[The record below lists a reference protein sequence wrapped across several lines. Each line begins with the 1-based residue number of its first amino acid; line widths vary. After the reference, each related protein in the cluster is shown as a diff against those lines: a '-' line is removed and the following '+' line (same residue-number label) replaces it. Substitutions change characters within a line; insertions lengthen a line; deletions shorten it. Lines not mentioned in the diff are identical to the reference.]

1 MKKTAL
7 ILYILCLSALF
18 SPFSRAQGRVSSLR
32 DTAESLLVDA
42 VQDYDAGDIKNALA
56 RLSVITEA
64 FPENDAAHYY
74 TALCHIRQNDAEAA
88 VKELRE
94 AARLDPS
101 NYWYKDRL
109 AALYAMTGQE
119 DLAVEVYEG
128 LVRDHPRKIDLYYS
142 LVNLYARR
150 NDMDKTIATLDEIET
165 MMGRDEQ
172 TAMARY
178 DILMH
183 QNKAEEAFKVLE
195 DLNEDMPSPEV
206 LSMMGDARLADPDD
220 SLAKAYYDQALAL
233 DSEYAPA
240 LLGKSEIYRMRR
252 SFDAFF
258 ETLGRFASSPSIPVQ
273 MKSRYLSDITD
284 HMDGRFFQNF
294 RPQLDTLFETG
305 VRAHPADSSMLLAA
319 GTYYYRTERRDRGVE
334 LFRKNSVI
342 YPDDFNARAMY
353 IQSLSYNDD
362 WDGLLAASE
371 EAYAAFPDE
380 PAFLNMRVMAY
391 YNLGDMPAVIAEC
404 ARMAEAFKDNPDV
417 VVQALSTIGD
427 SYHQL
432 GNGKEAFKAY
442 EKALKINPRY
452 APVLNNYAY
461 FLCIEGKK
469 LSKAAAM
476 SRITVEQEPDN
487 ATYLDTYGWILH
499 LQKKSQEAKSYFKHA
514 MLYGGK
520 DSATIL
526 DHYAEVLYSLGEYD
540 LAKVYWDQA
549 IKKDTENEIPDLAQR
564 VEKKLKAVGK

>member
-1 MKKTAL
+1 MNKTAL
-7 ILYILCLSALF
+7 IIYIFMLLALS
-18 SPFSRAQGRVSSLR
+18 SPLSRAQGRASSLK

-42 VQDYDAGDIKNALA
+42 VQDYDAGDLKDAMA
-56 RLSVITEA
+56 RLSVIIDA

-74 TALCHIRQNDAEAA
+74 MALCHVRQNDADSA
-88 VKELRE
+88 VKELLE
-94 AARLDPS
+94 ASRLDPA
-101 NYWYKDRL
+101 NFWYKDRL

-119 DLAVEVYEG
+119 GQAVEVYEG
-128 LVRDHPRKIDLYYS
+128 LVKDHPRKLDLYYS
-142 LVNLYARR
+142 LVNLYARL
-150 NDMDKTIATLDEIET
+150 NSMDKVIATLDEIET
-165 MMGRDEQ
+165 MAGRDEQ

-183 QNKAEEAFKVLE
+183 QDKAEEAFRLLE
-195 DLNEDMPSPEV
+195 EISEEYPSPQV
-206 LSMMGDARLADPDD
+206 FAMMGDARLADPDD
-220 SLAKAYYDQALAL
+220 SLAMAYYDQALAL
-233 DSEYAPA
+233 DSGYAPA

-252 SFDAFF
+252 SFDSFF
-258 ETLGRFASSPSIPVQ
+258 ETLDRFAASPSIPVQ
-273 MKSRYLSDITD
+273 MKSRYLTDITE

-294 RPQLDTLFETG
+294 RSQLDTLYDTG
-305 VRAHPADSSMLLAA
+305 LRAHPADSSMLLAA
-319 GTYYYRTERRDRGVE
+319 GTYYYRTDRRDRGVE
-334 LFRKNSVI
+334 LFKANSAL
-342 YPDDFNARAMY
+342 YPEDFNARAMY

-391 YNLGDMPAVIAEC
+391 YNLGDMPAVIAEST
-404 ARMAEAFKDNPDV
+404 RMAEAFKDNPDV
-417 VVQALSTIGD
+417 VVEALSTIGD
-427 SYHQL
+427 TYHQL
-432 GNGKEAFKAY
+432 DNEKEAFKAY

-461 FLCIEGKK
+461 YLCIRGSR

-476 SRITVEQEPDN
+476 SKITVELEPDN

-499 LQKKSQEAKSYFKHA
+499 LQKKSKDAKPYFKHA

-526 DHYAEVLYSLGEYD
+526 DHYAEVLYALGEYD

-549 IKKDTENEIPDLAQR
+549 LKKDTENEIPDLAQR
-564 VEKKLKAVGK
+564 VGQRLKAVGK

>member
-1 MKKTAL
+1 MNKTAL
-7 ILYILCLSALF
+7 ILYILVLLALS
-18 SPFSRAQGRVSSLR
+18 SPFSRAQGRASSLR

-42 VQDYDAGDIKNALA
+42 VQDYDNGDVKTALA

-74 TALCHIRQNDAEAA
+74 TALCHIRQNDTGAA

-128 LVRDHPRKIDLYYS
+128 LVKEHPRKTDLYYS
-142 LVNLYARR
+142 LVNLYARM
-150 NDMDKTIATLDEIET
+150 NDMDKMLATLDEIET

-183 QNKAEEAFKVLE
+183 QDKAEEAFKILE
-195 DLNEDMPSPEV
+195 ELNEEMPSPQI

-220 SLAKAYYDQALAL
+220 SLAMAYYDQALEL

-240 LLGKSEIYRMRR
+240 LLGKAEVYRMRR
-252 SFDAFF
+252 SFDGFF
-258 ETLGRFASSPSIPVQ
+258 ESLGRFAASPSIPVQ
-273 MKSRYLSDITD
+273 MKSRYLSDITE

-294 RPQLDTLFETG
+294 KSQLDTLYDTG
-305 VRAHPADSSMLLAA
+305 VRTHPADSSMLLAA
-319 GTYYYRTERRDRGVE
+319 GTYYYRTDRRGKGVE
-334 LFRKNSVI
+334 LFKANSDL
-342 YPDDFNARAMY
+342 YPNDFNARAMY

-362 WDGLLAASE
+362 WDRLLEASE

-404 ARMAEAFKDNPDV
+404 TRMAKAFKDNPDV

-432 GNGKEAFKAY
+432 GDEKEAFKAY
-442 EKALKINPRY
+442 EKALKVNPTY

-461 FLCIEGKK
+461 FLCLQGKR

-476 SRITVEQEPDN
+476 SKITVEQEPDN

-499 LQKKSQEAKSYFKHA
+499 LQKKSQEAKAYFKHA

-526 DHYAEVLYSLGEYD
+526 DHYAEVLYTLGEYD

-564 VEKKLKAVGK
+564 VGQKLKAVGK

>member
-1 MKKTAL
+1 MLLAL
-7 ILYILCLSALF
+7 S
-18 SPFSRAQGRVSSLR
+18 SPLSRAQGRVSSLK

-42 VQDYDAGDIKNALA
+42 VQDYDAGDLKNAMA
-56 RLSVITEA
+56 RLSVIIDA

-74 TALCHIRQNDAEAA
+74 MALCHVRQNDADAA

-94 AARLDPS
+94 ASRLDPA
-101 NYWYKDRL
+101 NFWYKDRL
-109 AALYAMTGQE
+109 AALYAMTGQ
-119 DLAVEVYEG
+119 DGQAVEVYEG
-128 LVRDHPRKIDLYYS
+128 LVKDHPRKLDLYSS
-142 LVNLYARR
+142 LVNLYARL
-150 NDMDKTIATLDEIET
+150 DSMDKVIATLDEIET
-165 MMGRDEQ
+165 MAGRDEQ

-183 QNKAEEAFKVLE
+183 QDKADEAFRLLE
-195 DLNEDMPSPEV
+195 DISEEYPSPQV
-206 LSMMGDARLADPDD
+206 FAMMGDARLADPDD
-220 SLAKAYYDQALAL
+220 SLAMAYYDQALAL
-233 DSEYAPA
+233 DSGYAPA

-252 SFDAFF
+252 SFDSFF
-258 ETLGRFASSPSIPVQ
+258 ETLDRFAASQSIPVQ
-273 MKSRYLSDITD
+273 MKSRYLTDITE

-294 RPQLDTLFETG
+294 RSQLDTLYDTG
-305 VRAHPADSSMLLAA
+305 LRAHPADSSMLLAA
-319 GTYYYRTERRDRGVE
+319 GTYYYRTDRRDRGVE
-334 LFRKNSVI
+334 LFKANSTL
-342 YPDDFNARAMY
+342 YPEDFNARAMY

-391 YNLGDMPAVIAEC
+391 YNLGDMPAVIAEST
-404 ARMAEAFKDNPDV
+404 RMAEAFKDNPDV

-427 SYHQL
+427 TYHQL
-432 GNGKEAFKAY
+432 DNEKEAFKAY

-461 FLCIEGKK
+461 YLCIRGSR

-476 SRITVEQEPDN
+476 SKITVELEPDN

-499 LQKKSQEAKSYFKHA
+499 LQKKSKDAKPYFKHA

-526 DHYAEVLYSLGEYD
+526 DHYAEVLYALGEYD

-549 IKKDTENEIPDLAQR
+549 LKKDTDNEIPDLALR
-564 VEKKLKAVGK
+564 VEQRMKAVGK

>member
-1 MKKTAL
+1 MNKTAL
-7 ILYILCLSALF
+7 ILYILMILALS
-18 SPFSRAQGRVSSLR
+18 SPLSRAQGRASSLK

-42 VQDYDAGDIKNALA
+42 VQDYDAGNLKDAMA
-56 RLSVITEA
+56 RLSVIIDA
-64 FPENDAAHYY
+64 FPDNDAAHYY
-74 TALCHIRQNDAEAA
+74 MALCHVRRNDADSA
-88 VKELRE
+88 VKELRK
-94 AARLDPS
+94 ASLLDPA
-101 NYWYKDRL
+101 NFWYKDRL

-119 DLAVEVYEG
+119 EEAVEVYEG

-142 LVNLYARR
+142 LVNLYARL
-150 NDMDKTIATLDEIET
+150 NSLDKVMATLDEIET
-165 MMGRDEQ
+165 MAGRDEQ

-183 QNKAEEAFKVLE
+183 QDKADEAFRLLE
-195 DLNEDMPSPEV
+195 EISEEYPSPQV
-206 LSMMGDARLADPDD
+206 FAMMGDARLADPDD
-220 SLAKAYYDQALAL
+220 SLAMAYYDQALAL

-240 LLGKSEIYRMRR
+240 LLGKSEVYRMRR
-252 SFDAFF
+252 SFDSFF
-258 ETLGRFASSPSIPVQ
+258 ETLDRFAASPSIPVQ
-273 MKSRYLSDITD
+273 MKSRYLSDITE

-294 RPQLDTLFETG
+294 RSQLDTLYDTG
-305 VRAHPADSSMLLAA
+305 LRAHPADSSMLLAA

-334 LFRKNSVI
+334 LFKANSAL

-362 WDGLLAASE
+362 WDGLLSASE

-391 YNLGDMPAVIAEC
+391 YNLGDMPAVIAEST
-404 ARMAEAFKDNPDV
+404 RMAEAFKDNPDV

-427 SYHQL
+427 TYHQL
-432 GNGKEAFKAY
+432 DNEKEAFKAY

-461 FLCIEGKK
+461 YLCIKGSR
-469 LSKAAAM
+469 LAKAAAM
-476 SRITVEQEPDN
+476 SKVTVELEPDN

-499 LQKKSQEAKSYFKHA
+499 LQKKSKDAKPYFKHA

-526 DHYAEVLYSLGEYD
+526 DHYAEVLYALGEYD

-549 IKKDTENEIPDLAQR
+549 LKKDTDNEIPDLAQR
-564 VEKKLKAVGK
+564 VEQRLKAVGK

>member
-1 MKKTAL
+1 MNKTAL
-7 ILYILCLSALF
+7 IIYIFMVLALS
-18 SPFSRAQGRVSSLR
+18 SPLSRAQGRASSLK

-42 VQDYDAGDIKNALA
+42 VQDYDAGDLKDAMA
-56 RLSVITEA
+56 RLSVIIDA

-74 TALCHIRQNDAEAA
+74 MALCHVRQNDADSA
-88 VKELRE
+88 VKELLE
-94 AARLDPS
+94 ASRLDPA

-119 DLAVEVYEG
+119 GQAVEVYEG
-128 LVRDHPRKIDLYYS
+128 LVKDHPRKLDLYYS
-142 LVNLYARR
+142 LVNLYARL
-150 NDMDKTIATLDEIET
+150 NSMDKVIATLDEIET
-165 MMGRDEQ
+165 MAGRDEQ

-183 QNKAEEAFKVLE
+183 QDKAEEAFRLLE
-195 DLNEDMPSPEV
+195 EISEEYPSPQV
-206 LSMMGDARLADPDD
+206 FAMMGDARLADPDD
-220 SLAKAYYDQALAL
+220 SLAMAYYDQALAL
-233 DSEYAPA
+233 DSGYAPA

-252 SFDAFF
+252 SFDSFF
-258 ETLGRFASSPSIPVQ
+258 ETLDRFAASPSIPVQ
-273 MKSRYLSDITD
+273 MKSRYLTDITE

-294 RPQLDTLFETG
+294 RSQLDTLYDTG
-305 VRAHPADSSMLLAA
+305 LRAHPADSSMLLAA
-319 GTYYYRTERRDRGVE
+319 GTYYYRTDRRDRGVE
-334 LFRKNSVI
+334 LFKANSAL
-342 YPDDFNARAMY
+342 YPEDFNARAMY

-391 YNLGDMPAVIAEC
+391 YNLGDMPAVIAEST
-404 ARMAEAFKDNPDV
+404 RMAEAFKDNPDV

-427 SYHQL
+427 TYHQL
-432 GNGKEAFKAY
+432 DNEKEAFKAY

-461 FLCIEGKK
+461 YLCIRGSR

-476 SRITVEQEPDN
+476 SKITVELEPDN

-499 LQKKSQEAKSYFKHA
+499 LQKKSKEAKPYFKHA

-526 DHYAEVLYSLGEYD
+526 DHYAEVLYALGEYD

-549 IKKDTENEIPDLAQR
+549 LKKDTENEIPDLAQR
-564 VEKKLKAVGK
+564 VGQRLKAVGK

>member
-1 MKKTAL
+1 MNKTAL
-7 ILYILCLSALF
+7 LLYIFIVFALS

-42 VQDYDAGDIKNALA
+42 VQDYDSGDLKNAMA
-56 RLSVITEA
+56 RLSVITDA
-64 FPENDAAHYY
+64 FPDNDAAHYY
-74 TALCHIRQNDAEAA
+74 MALCHIRQNDADAA

-109 AALYAMTGQE
+109 AALYAMTGRE
-119 DLAVEVYEG
+119 DLAIEVYED
-128 LVRDHPRKIDLYYS
+128 LVKDHPRKIDLYYS
-142 LVNLYARR
+142 LVNLYARQ
-150 NDMDKTIATLDEIET
+150 NDMDKTIKALDEIET

-183 QNKAEEAFKVLE
+183 QNKGEEAFKVLE
-195 DLNEDMPSPEV
+195 ELNEEMPSPQV

-220 SLAKAYYDQALAL
+220 SLAMVYYDQALEL

-252 SFDAFF
+252 TFDSFF
-258 ETLGRFASSPSIPVQ
+258 ETLGRFAASPSIPVQ

-294 RPQLDTLFETG
+294 RVQLDTLFETG

-334 LFRKNSVI
+334 LFKANSNL

-362 WDGLLAASE
+362 WDGLLTASE

-391 YNLGDMPAVIAEC
+391 YNLGDMPAVITEST
-404 ARMAEAFKDNPDV
+404 RMAEAFKDNPDV

-432 GNGKEAFKAY
+432 GNEKEAFKAY
-442 EKALKINPRY
+442 EKALKINPDY

-461 FLCIEGKK
+461 FLCITGKK

-476 SRITVEQEPDN
+476 SKKTVEQEPDN

-526 DHYAEVLYSLGEYD
+526 DHYAEVLYTLGEYD

-549 IKKDTENEIPDLAQR
+549 LKKDTENEIPDLAQR
-564 VEKKLKAVGK
+564 VEQKLKAVGK

>member
-1 MKKTAL
+1 MNKTAL
-7 ILYILCLSALF
+7 ILYTFIFLALS

-42 VQDYDAGDIKNALA
+42 VQDYDAGDTDASMA
-56 RLSVITEA
+56 RLSVIIEA
-64 FPENDAAHYY
+64 FPDNDAAHYY
-74 TALCHIRQNDAEAA
+74 MALCHIRRNDAEAA

-94 AARLDPS
+94 ASRLDPD

-109 AALYAMTGQE
+109 AALYAMTGQT
-119 DLAVEVYEG
+119 DLAVGVYES
-128 LVRDHPRKIDLYYS
+128 LLKDHPRKTDIYYS
-142 LVNLYARR
+142 LVNLYARL
-150 NDMDKTIATLDEIET
+150 NDLDKMIATLDEIET

-183 QNKAEEAFKVLE
+183 QDKAEEAFSILE
-195 DLNEDMPSPEV
+195 ELNEEMPSPQI

-220 SLAKAYYDQALAL
+220 SLAMAYYDQALAL
-233 DSEYAPA
+233 DPEYAPA
-240 LLGKSEIYRMRR
+240 LLGKAEVYRMRR
-252 SFDAFF
+252 SFDGFF
-258 ETLGRFASSPSIPVQ
+258 ESLGRFASSPSIPVQ
-273 MKSRYLSDITD
+273 MKSRYLSDITE

-294 RPQLDTLFETG
+294 KSQLDTLYDTG
-305 VRAHPADSSMLLAA
+305 VRTHPADSSMLLAA
-319 GTYYYRTERRDRGVE
+319 GTYYYRTDRRDKGVE
-334 LFRKNSVI
+334 LFRTNSEN
-342 YPDDFNARAMY
+342 YPEDFNARAMY

-362 WDGLLAASE
+362 WDTLIKASE
-371 EAYAAFPDE
+371 EAFKAFPDE
-380 PAFLNMRVMAY
+380 PAFLNMKVMAY
-391 YNLGDMPAVIAEC
+391 YNLGDLPAVIGEST
-404 ARMAEAFKDNPDV
+404 RMAETFRDNPDV

-427 SYHQL
+427 SYHQM
-432 GNGKEAFKAY
+432 GDAKEAFKAY
-442 EKALKINPRY
+442 EKALKVNPTY

-461 FLCIEGKK
+461 YLSMEGRK

-520 DSATIL
+520 DNATIL
-526 DHYAEVLYSLGEYD
+526 DHYAEVLYALGEYD

-549 IKKDTENEIPDLAQR
+549 VKKNTDNEIPDLAQR
-564 VEKKLKAVGK
+564 VEQRLKAIGR

>member
-1 MKKTAL
+1 MNKTAL
-7 ILYILCLSALF
+7 ILYIFMILALS
-18 SPFSRAQGRVSSLR
+18 SPLSRAQGRASSLK

-42 VQDYDAGDIKNALA
+42 VQDYDAGDLKDAMA
-56 RLSVITEA
+56 RLSVIIDA
-64 FPENDAAHYY
+64 FPDNDAAHYY
-74 TALCHIRQNDAEAA
+74 MALCHVRRNDADAA

-94 AARLDPS
+94 ASRLDPA
-101 NYWYKDRL
+101 NFWYKDRL
-109 AALYAMTGQE
+109 AALYAMSGQE
-119 DLAVEVYEG
+119 EQAVEVYGG
-128 LVRDHPRKIDLYYS
+128 LVKDHPRKIDLYYS
-142 LVNLYARR
+142 LVNLYARL
-150 NDMDKTIATLDEIET
+150 NSLDKVIATLDEIET
-165 MMGRDEQ
+165 MTGRDEQ

-183 QNKAEEAFKVLE
+183 QDKAEEAFKLLE
-195 DLNEDMPSPEV
+195 EISEEYPSPQV
-206 LSMMGDARLADPDD
+206 LAMMGDARLADPDD
-220 SLAKAYYDQALAL
+220 SLAMAYYDQALAL

-240 LLGKSEIYRMRR
+240 LLGKSEVYRMRR
-252 SFDAFF
+252 SFDSFF
-258 ETLGRFASSPSIPVQ
+258 ETLGRFAASPSIPVR
-273 MKSRYLSDITD
+273 MKSSYLSDITE

-294 RPQLDTLFETG
+294 RSQLDTLFDTG
-305 VRAHPADSSMLLAA
+305 LRAHPADSSMLLAA
-319 GTYYYRTERRDRGVE
+319 GTYYYRTDRRDRGVE
-334 LFRKNSVI
+334 LFKANSTL

-362 WDGLLAASE
+362 WEGLLTASE

-391 YNLGDMPAVIAEC
+391 YNLGDMPAVIAEST
-404 ARMAEAFKDNPDV
+404 RMAEAFKDNPDV

-427 SYHQL
+427 TYHQL
-432 GNGKEAFKAY
+432 DNEKEAFKAY
-442 EKALKINPRY
+442 EKALRINPRY

-461 FLCIEGKK
+461 FLCIRGKK

-476 SRITVEQEPDN
+476 SKVTVELEPDN

-499 LQKKSQEAKSYFKHA
+499 LQKKSNEAKPYFKHA

-526 DHYAEVLYSLGEYD
+526 DHYAEVLYALGEYD

-549 IKKDTENEIPDLAQR
+549 VKKDTDNEIPDLAQR
-564 VEKKLKAVGK
+564 VEQRLKAVGK